1 MNKSPDAI
9 RPHGPAAKTLHWG
22 FIAVFL
28 YALSKQLDDLEELA
42 DRALLQYEMVF
53 ASAFLVLLVARF
65 WYMRTRNASA
75 LPAAAPKRIRIAS
88 QIVHLSMY
96 FCLAMIPLTGLGIG
110 GLYWSGIQ
118 SGDWMAGLLLAHEIF
133 ANTVLFL
140 ICAHIAAAFYHRKCR
155 DGVWNSMVPFLREPR
170 E

>member
-1 MNKSPDAI
+1 M
-9 RPHGPAAKTLHWG
+9 
-22 FIAVFL
+22 
-28 YALSKQLDDLEELA
+28 
-42 DRALLQYEMVF
+42 MF
-53 ASAFLVLLVARF
+53 ASAFLVLLFARF

-88 QIVHLSMY
+88 QIVHLGMY

-118 SGDWMAGLLLAHEIF
+118 AGDWMAGLLLAHEIF

>member
-1 MNKSPDAI
+1 
-9 RPHGPAAKTLHWG
+9 
-22 FIAVFL
+22 
-28 YALSKQLDDLEELA
+28 
-42 DRALLQYEMVF
+42 
-53 ASAFLVLLVARF
+53 
-65 WYMRTRNASA
+65 
-75 LPAAAPKRIRIAS
+75 
-88 QIVHLSMY
+88 MY

-118 SGDWMAGLLLAHEIF
+118 AGDWMAGLLLAHEIF

-170 E
+170 GINAPAESSVDGIKDAQSRMVD

>member
-1 MNKSPDAI
+1 VNKSPDAI

-75 LPAAAPKRIRIAS
+75 LPGRSTKTHTNRLSNRSLGYVFLLSNDPADRLGHWGAVLEWHPIRRLDGRFVTDPRNFCQHGAFPYLRAHCGGVLSPK
-88 QIVHLSMY
+88 M
-96 FCLAMIPLTGLGIG
+96 P
-110 GLYWSGIQ
+110 
-118 SGDWMAGLLLAHEIF
+118 
-133 ANTVLFL
+133 
-140 ICAHIAAAFYHRKCR
+140 
-155 DGVWNSMVPFLREPR
+155 
-170 E
+170 